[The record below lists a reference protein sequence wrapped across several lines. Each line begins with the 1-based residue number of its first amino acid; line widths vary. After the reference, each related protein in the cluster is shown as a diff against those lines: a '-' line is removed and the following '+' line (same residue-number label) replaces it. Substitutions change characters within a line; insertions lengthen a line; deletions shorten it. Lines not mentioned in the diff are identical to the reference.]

1 MNTSDFIQS
10 LTNLVNEYI
19 ATEEAYSDDVQ
30 LQIDTT
36 NLNMEIADPDND
48 LPNCDYYPMM
58 DFVRMSVT
66 NPGQWE
72 PDPDAIA
79 NVAAEYIFTA

>member
-58 DFVRMSVT
+58 DLVRMSVT
-66 NPGQWE
+66 NPGQW
-72 PDPDAIA
+72 AQ
-79 NVAAEYIFTA
+79 

>member
-58 DFVRMSVT
+58 DLVRMSVT